1 MGKLVISR
9 EEALKIG
16 LSKYFTGKP
25 CKYGHVDERYIGS
38 RLCVACMAL
47 RNKKRDKEN
56 YRKYWES
63 YCTEEVKNKRTEKAR
78 KRRELNP
85 YKARKFRKLRKRRLA
100 QATIQCEKDKIV
112 VAEMYIKARRLTLE
126 TGIEHCVDH
135 IIPLAHKDVCG
146 LHTAANLQI
155 MTSKD
160 NRKKGTSFDPAEHE
174 LVAEKT

>member
-1 MGKLVISR
+1 MDKLVISR

-16 LSKYFTGKP
+16 LSRYFTGKL
-25 CKYGHVDERYIGS
+25 CRHGHVSERYVGN
-38 RLCVACMAL
+38 RLCVTCMAL
-47 RNKKRDKEN
+47 RNKRRDKKA
-56 YRKYWES
+56 YKKYWES
-63 YCTEEVKNKRTEKAR
+63 YYSEEVKNKRTEKAR

-85 YKARKFRKLRKRRLA
+85 YKVRKFKKLRKQRLI
-100 QATIQCEKDKIV
+100 QATIKCEKDKIA
-112 VAEMYIKARRLTLE
+112 VAEMYIQARRLTLE
-126 TGIEHCVDH
+126 TGIDHCVDH

-155 MTSKD
+155 MTAKD